1 MLKVYEFIDEL
12 KRFKKSSMNALDKPM
27 LAMVCD
33 DMLDDIANTDMN
45 DVEDLRRIV
54 RCTADLLDALYDE
67 CSK

>member
-45 DVEDLRRIV
+45 DIEDLQRIV
-54 RCTADLLDALYDE
+54 RCTADFVNALYEE
-67 CSK
+67 CDK